1 MTKKLLFAVYGR
13 KKYITLDKLNRY
25 GVDVPAGFIFDGVSV
40 PWFVMWMFTYD
51 ELKEGTEASCVH
63 DYMCE
68 HKNDYR
74 RRYATSVLLKLW
86 KNAGLGERWYTSWK
100 PWVVYV
106 FVELYQILKGWK

>member
-1 MTKKLLFAVYGR
+1 MTERLLFAVYGR
-13 KKYITLDKLNRY
+13 KKYITLNKLNRY

-40 PWFVMWMFTYD
+40 PWFVMWMFTHN
-51 ELKEGTEASCVH
+51 ELKEGIEAACVH

-68 HKNDYR
+68 HKDDYR
-74 RRYATSVLLKLW
+74 RRYATSILLKLW